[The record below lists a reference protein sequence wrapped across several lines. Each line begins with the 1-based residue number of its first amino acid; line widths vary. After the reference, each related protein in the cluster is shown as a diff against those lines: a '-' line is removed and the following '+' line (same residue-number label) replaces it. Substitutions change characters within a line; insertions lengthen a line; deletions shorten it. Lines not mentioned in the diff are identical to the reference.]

1 MYLVIYALVWKK
13 ENLHQNSYT
22 NSISDVINVNFDAKG
37 TGWVGLEL
45 SNILTQTVGRFD
57 MWVTPYIDIL
67 TLAKLIYF
75 MPKDLST
82 KIL

>member
-1 MYLVIYALVWKK
+1 MYLFIYTLVWKK

-45 SNILTQTVGRFD
+45 SNILTQTVGFD
-57 MWVTPYIDIL
+57 MWVTPHIDIL

-75 MPKDLST
+75 MSKDLTT